1 MQRSIAG
8 LDRQAVTDRAQ
19 LDRDLAIGVATGKIG
34 EDATLAAESEKNAQL
49 MREYQLSGMM
59 PTEWQAAK
67 GDAGVPTL
75 EREAM
80 GVRQQEAATA
90 ALSVE
95 QRREQDLS
103 ALFGQYISPDR
114 QPAATAQTLDA
125 QKWGWTKT
133 MQEAELSGMVWS
145 DVAGTT
151 ETMSMKRLTF
161 EKDIAAQ
168 KNSWETQRISNEE
181 TSIRNQYNI
190 NQQSIASTQMIEQN
204 KLAEAV
210 AARKA
215 KNQLEREKVQI
226 DKNKLKIETLL
237 SLAEP
242 ATFLFATRFGLLDNL
257 GIALGVDFSD
267 EMYPGELPSMLEP
280 GTIPTMQQLRAATPA
295 ERQIMLAEMAATG
308 GYSVEEALSRVQ
320 AGMPGGRRI
329 QRESLAGVGR

>member
-1 MQRSIAG
+1 
-8 LDRQAVTDRAQ
+8 
-19 LDRDLAIGVATGKIG
+19 
-34 EDATLAAESEKNAQL
+34 
-49 MREYQLSGMM
+49 
-59 PTEWQAAK
+59 
-67 GDAGVPTL
+67 
-75 EREAM
+75 
-80 GVRQQEAATA
+80 
-90 ALSVE
+90 
-95 QRREQDLS
+95 
-103 ALFGQYISPDR
+103 
-114 QPAATAQTLDA
+114 
-125 QKWGWTKT
+125 
-133 MQEAELSGMVWS
+133 
-145 DVAGTT
+145 
-151 ETMSMKRLTF
+151 MKRLTF